1 LDSEAFVEACR
12 AVFLD
17 SEAFPQASRAAPLAN
32 GVIHP
37 SSGAIPS
44 VNRASHLAG
53 GAFSSSIQN
62 DDDSLQTYT
71 TCRVI
76 VLFKA
81 AEYSQ
86 IKCLRWFDI

>member
-1 LDSEAFVEACR
+1 LDSEAFLEACR

-17 SEAFPQASRAAPLAN
+17 SEAFPQACGAAPLA
-32 GVIHP
+32 GRVIHP
-37 SSGAIPS
+37 ASEAIPPVS
-44 VNRASHLAG
+44 RASHLAG
-53 GAFSSSIQN
+53 GAFSFSFQN

-86 IKCLRWFDI
+86 IKYLR